1 MFVRPAAAQPR
12 PSTTTAVTHTAT
24 MRHRSIPSSLAW
36 RMAVTTKNTATGM
49 AMASPASDCGTVP
62 SPPCVLAAANSSPVP
77 SAAIDEK
84 TK

>member
-1 MFVRPAAAQPR
+1 
-12 PSTTTAVTHTAT
+12 
-24 MRHRSIPSSLAW
+24 
-36 RMAVTTKNTATGM
+36 MAN
-49 AMASPASDCGTVP
+49 PASDCGTVP